1 MEILRTPDER
11 FENLQDYDFTPH
23 YTTIKDKDGTDIR
36 IHHVDEGNPEGK
48 PILMMHGN
56 PTRYLHRMVA
66 GSNRP
71 PGNLGGSGGLADLT
85 NPRAKT
91 TAWRAHDWTVNGCSP
106 RQQISPGWTDW

>member
-1 MEILRTPDER
+1 MKFRQHVLEGIERFPEAYDMLFNGHNQGKLLIKTLNSLNLLNGNLRGIANGDIENSDER

-56 PTRYLHRMVA
+56 P
-66 GSNRP
+66 
-71 PGNLGGSGGLADLT
+71 GLT
-85 NPRAKT
+85 CI
-91 TAWRAHDWTVNGCSP
+91 G
-106 RQQISPGWTDW
+106 I